1 MRLIACPSC
10 RTQFDVETLAAPSL
24 QCRCGAEI
32 AIPAAPAADAAVLR
46 CGSCGAGV
54 SPADPLCAW
63 CGSQIER
70 DERRRSQ
77 ICPECYA
84 RCADD
89 ARFCT
94 ACGVAFR
101 PEALPGDAPSR
112 SCPVCEVPLHAQQIA
127 GVDLAECG
135 GCRGLW
141 VPGSRFETLI
151 DRVLE
156 ARRKQL
162 QAQAPVPA
170 PRVSSANPVRQ
181 DVRYLRCPS
190 CAEQMSRRNFRKSS
204 GVILDLCRRCGT
216 WLDGDELEAV
226 AGFLLRGGETSPVIR
241 DEAARADAAIERIRA
256 RAPRSRD
263 FDARA
268 PVAPSLA
275 ELLSSVFD

>member
-10 RTQFDVETLAAPSL
+10 RTQYDVENLAAASL
-24 QCRCGAEI
+24 ACRCGVQI
-32 AIPAAPAADAAVLR
+32 AIAPPPAADAGVLR
-46 CGSCGAGV
+46 CGSCGAHV
-54 SPADPLCAW
+54 SATEPLCAW
-63 CGSQIER
+63 CGTQIER

-112 SCPVCEVPLHAQQIA
+112 SCPVCAVPLHAQRIA
-127 GVDLAECG
+127 GIELAECG

-141 VPGSRFETLI
+141 VPGPHFETLMQ
-151 DRVLE
+151 RVLE

-162 QAQAPVPA
+162 QTQAPVSA
-170 PRVSSANPVRQ
+170 PRVSSANPAGQ
-181 DVRYLRCPS
+181 SVRYLRCPS
-190 CAEQMSRRNFRKSS
+190 CGEQLSRRNFRKSS
-204 GVILDLCRRCGT
+204 GVILDLCRSCGT

-226 AGFLLRGGETSPVIR
+226 AGFLLSGGETSPLIR

-256 RAPRSRD
+256 RVPRTRD
-263 FDARA
+263 FADQASL
-268 PVAPSLA
+268 APSLA
-275 ELLSSVFD
+275 QLLSALFD